1 MKKFL
6 SIVMAIVL
14 VATSAIALS
23 ATVFAESGA
32 TLTLADKSVE
42 VGKDVEIE
50 LTLSGNPGVQG
61 IIVTP
66 VYDEGVFTLK
76 KVVKGTLFD
85 VDNGV
90 NQVFSASEEVSENG
104 VICTYVFSV
113 NSVAAADDYEIT
125 LVVQEAYDSEFNN
138 VAFTVEKSTVKVTRP
153 YVAVSK
159 VTLDKTSAD
168 MYVGDTLTLNATVT
182 PADATNST
190 VSWKSSDE
198 KVATVKDGVVTALK
212 EGVVTITAT
221 AEGKSAS
228 CKVTASVRPC
238 THSNKTFHAA
248 KASTCEDKGWDAY
261 STCDD
266 CKVILDGDGKVLS
279 GIPFRALAEHTE
291 GTAATCT
298 AKATCSVC
306 GTSYGELLAHDFS
319 KEASEEK
326 YLAKKATCVS
336 NALYYKSCV
345 MCGAAGT
352 ETFEDTVS
360 GFDAANH
367 TGATVLKGDVAPT
380 EDKEGYSGDV
390 HCKDCDAL
398 IEAGKT
404 LAKLPH
410 EADKLVEGVK
420 STCVTH
426 GKKAY
431 YTCKNCDGKFLDKEC
446 TDKVENDAELVLD
459 LDSTNHT
466 GETVLKGYLAPTEE
480 ADGYSGDLHCKD
492 CDALLI
498 KGDVLPKLL
507 HTPVL
512 VEAVEATCDK
522 EGMGAYYHCDN
533 CNKNFSDAEGK
544 EEIADMKDLVTP
556 INPDVHSGETEVK
569 GAVAA
574 TVDKEGYSGDTY
586 CKDCGAKLAEGTVLP
601 KLPAPTEKEDDN
613 KKDDTKKDDTTA
625 AGSPDSVPSTGDE
638 FSVTVF
644 AVLALLSTGVL
655 GVAITSDRKKRRA

>member
-32 TLTLADKSVE
+32 TLTLDSKSVE
-42 VGKDVEIE
+42 VGNDVEIN
-50 LTLSGNPGVQG
+50 LTLSGNPGVQA

-66 VYDEGVFTLK
+66 VYDKGVFTLK

-85 VDNGV
+85 VDNAV
-90 NQVFSASEEVSENG
+90 NQVFSASEEVEDNG
-104 VICTYVFSV
+104 VICTYVFTV
-113 NSVAAADDYEIT
+113 NSAATAGDYDVT
-125 LVVQEAYDSEFNN
+125 LVVREAYDGELNSVN
-138 VAFTVEKSTVKVTRP
+138 FTVKKSTVTVTRP

-198 KVATVKDGVVTALK
+198 KVATVNNGVVTALK
-212 EGVVTITAT
+212 EGTVTITAT
-221 AEGKSAS
+221 AEGKSAT
-228 CKVTASVRPC
+228 CKVTTSVKPC
-238 THSNKTFHAA
+238 DHSKKTFHDA
-248 KASTCEDKGWDAY
+248 KASTCKAKGWDAY
-261 STCDD
+261 YTCDD
-266 CKVILDGDGKVLS
+266 CNVVLDGDGKVLS
-279 GIPFRALAEHTE
+279 GVPFRALAEHTE

-306 GTSYGELLAHDFS
+306 GAPYGELLDHDFS
-319 KEASEEK
+319 SKVSGEK
-326 YLAKKATCVS
+326 YLVKKATCVS
-336 NALYYKSCV
+336 NALYYKSCA

-352 ETFEDTVS
+352 ETFEDTVA
-360 GFDAANH
+360 GFDSANH
-367 TGATVLKGDVAPT
+367 TGDTVLKGDVAPT
-380 EDKEGYSGDV
+380 EETEGYSGDV

-398 IEAGKT
+398 IEAGRT
-404 LAKLPH
+404 LDKLPH

-420 STCVTH
+420 STCVTQ

-446 TDKVENDAELVLD
+446 TDKVENDADLVLNF
-459 LDSTNHT
+459 DSSNHT
-466 GETVLKGYLAPTEE
+466 GETVLKGYLAATEE
-480 ADGYSGDLHCKD
+480 AEGYSGDLHCKD
-492 CDALLI
+492 CDALLV
-498 KGDVLPKLL
+498 KGDVLPKLP

-533 CNKNFSDAEGK
+533 CDKNFSDAEGE
-544 EEIADMKDLVTP
+544 EEIADINELVTP

-574 TVDKEGYSGDTY
+574 TVEKEGYSGDTY

-601 KLPAPTEKEDDN
+601 KLPAPTEKV
-613 KKDDTKKDDTTA
+613 DDTKKDDTTA